1 MEENFTNEVD
11 YSEVN
16 DLKDKKKD
24 KKEKKMSKEDKKYFE
39 LEEKYNALNEKYLYT
54 LAQMKD
60 LHKTYEKENKI
71 SIKYVTYDLMEEL
84 LPIVDIFGMVLE
96 SSSVPDEVKAYF
108 KGFELVFNQFK
119 QVLDNHGVVEIVT
132 KEGDKFDHNV
142 HNGVEKIEIEEG
154 EHDTIASVL
163 QKGYRIGDKVLRP
176 VSVKVYSL
184 KDKTNVEQETA
195 EVNEDKGE

>member
-1 MEENFTNEVD
+1 MSDETMEEELVEEETS
-11 YSEVN
+11 SEG
-16 DLKDKKKD
+16 KKKKKKKD
-24 KKEKKMSKEDKKYFE
+24 LVGE
-39 LEEKYNALNEKYLYT
+39 LEEKCAELNEKYLYT
-54 LAQMKD
+54 LAQMRD
-60 LHKTYEKENKI
+60 LHKTYEKENAI
-71 SIKYVTYDLMEEL
+71 AIKYVTYDLMEEL

-154 EHDTIASVL
+154 EHDTIATVL

-184 KDKTNVEQETA
+184 KEKTNVEQETA
-195 EVNEDKGE
+195 EVNEDNKGE

>member
-1 MEENFTNEVD
+1 MSYETMEEELLEEETS
-11 YSEVN
+11 SEG
-16 DLKDKKKD
+16 KKKKKKKD
-24 KKEKKMSKEDKKYFE
+24 LVGE
-39 LEEKYNALNEKYLYT
+39 LEEKCAELNEKYLYT
-54 LAQMKD
+54 LAQMRD
-60 LHKTYEKENKI
+60 LHKTYEKENAI
-71 SIKYVTYDLMEEL
+71 AIKYVTYDLMEEL

-154 EHDTIASVL
+154 EHDTIATVL

-184 KDKTNVEQETA
+184 KEKTNVEQETA
-195 EVNEDKGE
+195 EVNEDNKGE